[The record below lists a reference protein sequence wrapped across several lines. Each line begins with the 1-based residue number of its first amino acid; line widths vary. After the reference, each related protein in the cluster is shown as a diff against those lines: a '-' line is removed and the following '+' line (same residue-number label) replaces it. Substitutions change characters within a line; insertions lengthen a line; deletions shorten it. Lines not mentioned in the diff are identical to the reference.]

1 MTPPQARQQRARL
14 AGFAVMTLNGLAF
27 FVIGWLGMEPI
38 MGIGGFVI
46 GLGGGCMAWSAI
58 RQIREFEGEGKH
70 R

>member
-1 MTPPQARQQRARL
+1 MTPAQARQQRARL
-14 AGFAVMTLNGLAF
+14 YGFATITLTGLAL

-58 RQIREFEGEGKH
+58 RQIREFEGEDKQ